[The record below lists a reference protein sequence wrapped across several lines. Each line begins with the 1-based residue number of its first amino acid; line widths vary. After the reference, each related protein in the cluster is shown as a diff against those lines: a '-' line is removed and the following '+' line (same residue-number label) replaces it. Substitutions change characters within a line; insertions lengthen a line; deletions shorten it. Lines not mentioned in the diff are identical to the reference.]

1 MYLAPDLVGEPYTI
15 GRVMEF
21 CTSHTRKGL
30 HVRIA
35 RFIRMKDISN
45 SKTTDSNLLMATM
58 HSFVYPVS
66 FVCGKCTVMHKHY
79 VSNTDEYRKQ
89 PDHFYYSQLNDRYS
103 QRVYDVVP
111 CETVQNVHIDILEAL
126 KSRYQFIAVEEG
138 KAAELTMVRTTCC
151 VCQQWCSSA
160 LSVKCVACH
169 KSFHMSC
176 LNPPL
181 AQKFPKG
188 FVWQCAGCTG
198 QDQLAP
204 ENSID
209 SVSSRTRSSSKPSTT
224 TTTNKEKGPQSKMC
238 SAFFFYLL
246 DLQHCN
252 THSKHTI
259 EQPIKMTNMWPF
271 RCFDENTTV
280 ADILG
285 NVYENLRYSLKK
297 TTHSKLLSL
306 DTYRCE

>member
-1 MYLAPDLVGEPYTI
+1 MEPYTI

-198 QDQLAP
+198 Q
-204 ENSID
+204 
-209 SVSSRTRSSSKPSTT
+209 
-224 TTTNKEKGPQSKMC
+224 
-238 SAFFFYLL
+238 
-246 DLQHCN
+246 
-252 THSKHTI
+252 
-259 EQPIKMTNMWPF
+259 
-271 RCFDENTTV
+271 
-280 ADILG
+280 
-285 NVYENLRYSLKK
+285 
-297 TTHSKLLSL
+297 
-306 DTYRCE
+306 